1 MNYNLELKKIE
12 IEKERFALEKEK
24 LEFEKKESY
33 SVSLVYFIIFN
44 ENRG

>member
-24 LEFEKKESY
+24 LEKKESY